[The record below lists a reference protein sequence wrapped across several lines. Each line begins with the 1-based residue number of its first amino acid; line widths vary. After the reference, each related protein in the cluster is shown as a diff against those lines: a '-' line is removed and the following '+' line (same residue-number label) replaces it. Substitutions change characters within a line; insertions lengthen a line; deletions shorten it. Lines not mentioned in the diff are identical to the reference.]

1 MGQPSELDELRHE
14 LRTPLN
20 HIIGYAEM
28 MLEDVQAQA
37 REPLVAPLKDLVRE
51 ARVLLERIK
60 ELGGAA
66 DVEATRSRIRELMP
80 QLTAPL
86 ASVAASIATLG
97 AMLDR
102 DGDAELRKDMDRMS
116 QAAERLRAL
125 LRPETAAAPAAE
137 PARAAS
143 TAPLDKSGAA
153 ILVVDDNE
161 NNREVLTRR
170 LNREGYKQVVQA
182 SDGRE
187 ALELLERQPFDLVL
201 LDIMMPNVDGYQ
213 VLETMKRDQRLRHIP
228 VIMISALDEM
238 KSVIRCVE
246 QGAEDYLSKPFDPT
260 LLRARVGASLEKKR
274 LRDEVIEWNR
284 TLEARVQEQVS
295 QLDRLGKLK
304 GFFSPQVAESILG
317 TGESALKTHR
327 REVVVVFLDLRGFTA
342 FTDTSEPEEVMG
354 VLAEYHAVMGR
365 LVMAHDA
372 TLDAFLGDG
381 LMIVF
386 NDPLPVDDPA
396 GRAVRMALEMQRDF
410 VPLHDEWQRRGHNL
424 GLGIG
429 IAIGYATLGVVGFEG
444 RWAYTCIGGVANL
457 SARLCGEAKA
467 GQVLVNE
474 KTLKRIGG
482 EPQSEVVGEMTLKGI
497 SQPQSVYNVTGLK
510 KG

>member
-1 MGQPSELDELRHE
+1 MAEPSQLDDLRHE

-37 REPLVAPLKDLVRE
+37 RAPLVAPLQGIVGQ
-51 ARVLLERIK
+51 ARVLLDRIK

-66 DVEATRSRIRELMP
+66 DVEAARGRLRELAS

-86 ASVAASIATLG
+86 ASMAASIATLA
-97 AMLDR
+97 AMLA
-102 DGDAELRKDMDRMS
+102 DGADAELRKDVDRMS

-125 LRPETAAAPAAE
+125 LRPDPAEAAPAAPARAAAPA
-137 PARAAS
+137 S
-143 TAPLDKSGAA
+143 TGRSGAA

-170 LNREGYKQVVQA
+170 LNREGYRQVVQA
-182 SDGRE
+182 CDGRE
-187 ALELLERQPFDLVL
+187 ALDLLARQPFDLVL

-213 VLETMKRDQRLRHIP
+213 VLEAMKRDESLRHIP

-260 LLRARVGASLEKKR
+260 LLRARVNASLEKKR
-274 LRDEVIEWNR
+274 LRDEVVEWGR
-284 TLEARVQEQVS
+284 TLEARVQEQVA

-317 TGESALKTHR
+317 KGERALDTHR

-354 VLAEYHAVMGR
+354 VLGEYHAVMGR
-365 LVMAHDA
+365 LVMAHEG

-386 NDPLPVDDPA
+386 NDPLPVEDPT

-410 VPLHDEWQRRGHNL
+410 VPLRDEWQRRGHNL

-457 SARLCGEAKA
+457 AARLCGEAKA
-467 GQVLVNE
+467 GQILVSE
-474 KTLKRIGG
+474 KALKRVAEAAVA
-482 EPQSEVVGEMTLKGI
+482 EPVGEMTLKGI
-497 SQPQSVYNVTGLK
+497 SLPQSVYNVTGM

>member
-1 MGQPSELDELRHE
+1 MSEHTELDNLRHE

-28 MLEDVQAQA
+28 MLEDVEAGQRAA
-37 REPLVAPLKDLVRE
+37 LAAPLQGVLSE
-51 ARVLLERIK
+51 ARQLLERIK
-60 ELGGAA
+60 ELGVAGDVDAA
-66 DVEATRSRIRELMP
+66 RQRMRELMP
-80 QLTAPL
+80 QLTTPL
-86 ASVAASIATLG
+86 ASVVASIATLG
-97 AMLDR
+97 AMLDQQ
-102 DGDAELRKDMDRMS
+102 GDAELRKDVERMS

-125 LRPETAAAPAAE
+125 LKPEEAAPVTAASAPSVAPA
-137 PARAAS
+137 PS
-143 TAPLDKSGAA
+143 GKSGAA

-161 NNREVLTRR
+161 NNREVLSRR
-170 LNREGYKQVVQA
+170 LQREGYKQVVQA
-182 SDGRE
+182 CDGRE
-187 ALELLERQPFDLVL
+187 ALELLRRQRFDLVL
-201 LDIMMPNVDGYQ
+201 LDIMMPNVDGYE
-213 VLETMKRDQRLRHIP
+213 VLETMKRDEQLRHVP

-238 KSVIRCVE
+238 KSIIRCIE

-274 LRDEVIEWNR
+274 LRDEVVEWNR
-284 TLEARVQEQVS
+284 TLETRVQEQVA
-295 QLDRLGKLK
+295 QLDRLGRLK

-317 TGESALKTHR
+317 KGEKALETHR

-342 FTDTSEPEEVMG
+342 FTDSSEPEEVMG
-354 VLAEYHAVMGR
+354 VLKEYHAVMGK
-365 LVMAHDA
+365 LVMAHDG

-386 NDPLPVDDPA
+386 NDPVPVDDPA

-410 VPLHDEWQRRGHNL
+410 VALHDLWQRRGHNL

-429 IAIGYATLGVVGFEG
+429 IAVGYATLGVVGFEG

-467 GQVLVNE
+467 GQILVNE
-474 KTLKRIGG
+474 KTLKRITG
-482 EPQSEVVGEMTLKGI
+482 EPVAEAVGEMTLKGI
-497 SQPQSVYNVTGLK
+497 SQPQSVYNVTGLR
-510 KG
+510 G